1 MLGRKQ
7 GKNTIWEVHTI
18 AKKYGLTFNP
28 QGTAKVLEVS
38 DSSFT
43 LHLQKQ
49 ITSTFN
55 LFLSWKEASP
65 NFFKNAFSFSLF
77 EQVPRQPRF
86 PQVLL
91 VPPPINARLLPVE
104 DDAGGGGG
112 RGIEGEAEVVPLPG
126 PKMDASTISRRG
138 GVVALGFQEE
148 P

>member
-1 MLGRKQ
+1 MLA
-7 GKNTIWEVHTI
+7 V
-18 AKKYGLTFNP
+18 F
-28 QGTAKVLEVS
+28 
-38 DSSFT
+38 DSSFP
-43 LHLQKQ
+43 LNLQKQ

-65 NFFKNAFSFSLF
+65 NFLQNAFSFSLF
-77 EQVPRQPRF
+77 EQVPRQPRL

-91 VPPPINARLLPVE
+91 VPLPINARFPPVE

-126 PKMDASTISRRG
+126 PKIDASTISRRG